1 MSRSIVAVE
10 MLKLNK
16 NNIMEFKEVP
26 AITEVTLVIRIMNC
40 FTLTLVSFSKVHFCS
55 MHELEYLF
63 SYVMYSFLNASVNN
77 DMCQ

>member
-26 AITEVTLVIRIMNC
+26 PITEVRLVIVI
-40 FTLTLVSFSKVHFCS
+40 
-55 MHELEYLF
+55 ELIHY
-63 SYVMYSFLNASVNN
+63 
-77 DMCQ
+77 